1 MLAALAA
8 LCIPLLAKAMPANP
22 KPFTYT
28 QPDGRQFTLILIG
41 DEHAHEY
48 ITTDSLLV
56 DIDDEGFVHIGQP
69 VNATTLRQKLKQ
81 ARAHSRKYQTDK
93 PHSST
98 LTPPR
103 GLLILVNFA
112 NLSFKTEADEFDLMM
127 NQPGYGGDG
136 IKVGSARDYFEAQS
150 MGQYIPTFDVIGPV
164 TVSQPYSYYGRN
176 LDNENKD
183 DQHPEEMIYDA
194 VKEAVEQGLVEDL
207 TTYDHDHDG
216 IVDMVYV
223 IYAGKGENNGGST
236 DTVWPHM
243 WDFRETNL
251 IDATLQELHFG
262 LYACSAELD
271 RNGSVCGIGTFCHEF
286 GHCLGLPDL
295 YDVDYSGGFGLGDFD
310 IMSSGGYLGKG
321 WCPPAYSAFE
331 RHSLGWIELEELTI
345 DGSYQLEDLKNGN
358 KAYRI
363 TSHDNENEYFILEN
377 RQQFWWDR
385 NLPAHG
391 MMITHIDYEQTAWD
405 ENTVNDNPDHPRVT
419 IIPADGKL
427 NSLST
432 ANDLYP
438 SSLGNDAF
446 TDDSSPA
453 AVTWDGTPLQR
464 PVTNIQETA
473 DLITFQ
479 FKNNLTGIS
488 HQTAA
493 DTPAPTPCYNILGQ
507 HVLPDGKGNSHHLII
522 NNGKKAIRQNK

>member
-1 MLAALAA
+1 
-8 LCIPLLAKAMPANP
+8 MPANP

-81 ARAHSRKYQTDK
+81 ARVHSRKYQTDK

-207 TTYDHDHDG
+207 TTYD
-216 IVDMVYV
+216 
-223 IYAGKGENNGGST
+223 
-236 DTVWPHM
+236 
-243 WDFRETNL
+243 
-251 IDATLQELHFG
+251 Q
-262 LYACSAELD
+262 
-271 RNGSVCGIGTFCHEF
+271 IG
-286 GHCLGLPDL
+286 
-295 YDVDYSGGFGLGDFD
+295 
-310 IMSSGGYLGKG
+310 
-321 WCPPAYSAFE
+321 
-331 RHSLGWIELEELTI
+331 R
-345 DGSYQLEDLKNGN
+345 
-358 KAYRI
+358 
-363 TSHDNENEYFILEN
+363 
-377 RQQFWWDR
+377 
-385 NLPAHG
+385 AH
-391 MMITHIDYEQTAWD
+391 
-405 ENTVNDNPDHPRVT
+405 V
-419 IIPADGKL
+419 
-427 NSLST
+427 
-432 ANDLYP
+432 
-438 SSLGNDAF
+438 
-446 TDDSSPA
+446 
-453 AVTWDGTPLQR
+453 
-464 PVTNIQETA
+464 
-473 DLITFQ
+473 
-479 FKNNLTGIS
+479 
-488 HQTAA
+488 
-493 DTPAPTPCYNILGQ
+493 
-507 HVLPDGKGNSHHLII
+507 
-522 NNGKKAIRQNK
+522 